1 MAIDIK
7 IFFLLEPKEENPEPN
22 KSRSKRKF
30 REIRGPSMRWNE
42 IELGNHLFLWFIRHS
57 PPSVDRCIKGEKQG
71 VRDGREKGE

>member
-30 REIRGPSMRWNE
+30 REIRGRSRRGNE
-42 IELGNHLFLWFIRHS
+42 MSWGITYFSG
-57 PPSVDRCIKGEKQG
+57 
-71 VRDGREKGE
+71 